1 MTVTIAEGTTAPN
14 NDADITISNPLN
26 KTLTFTRDDYD
37 TAQTVTLAADGDG
50 DQIDG
55 TRDITHTAS
64 GAKSGYAGD
73 RAGMLAVCP
82 PRSISASPASVM
94 ATLGK

>member
-1 MTVTIAEGTTAPN
+1 MPVAIAEGTTAPN

-64 GAKSGYAGD
+64 GANSGYAGD
-73 RAGMLAVCP
+73 RAGLLAVCP